1 MSPASQVGTS
11 GCRDSETSQGA
22 GAKEA
27 APHEQAGETM
37 RSRTRV
43 LWALTCLLE
52 RLAHSK
58 AEQNH
63 PSRTIQTVLRKV
75 TTERRRAGT
84 KRARNLSASP
94 GHQGDLGARGHETTL
109 GGASSPVLR
118 AHWHHGTWR
127 PLRVCVG
134 GALGT

>member
-11 GCRDSETSQGA
+11 GCRDSEMSQGA

-27 APHEQAGETM
+27 APHEQAGEIM

-109 GGASSPVLR
+109 GGG
-118 AHWHHGTWR
+118 HH
-127 PLRVCVG
+127 LQF
-134 GALGT
+134 